1 MKRSP
6 LLPIFLI
13 VLVDVLGLTIV
24 LPLLPFYAE
33 KMGATPFV
41 VGMIVASY
49 ALCQLIAGP
58 ILGQLSDH
66 FGRKPLL
73 IISQAGTFVGFL
85 ILAAASQLWM
95 VFLSRVIDGLTAGN
109 LSLAQ
114 AYIADVTKPEDRAKS
129 FAVIGIAF
137 GIGFL
142 LGPAL
147 SGYLAGFAFVYPILV
162 AAALSFTSILAT
174 TFLLPGGVVAGAE
187 KRGEGPGGRR
197 PGFAELGESFRLFRR
212 PGLGRHLLQFWA
224 FAFAFATFVSGFAL
238 FCERRFTYQTD
249 HLKAV
254 AGETVSFENRDSK
267 TRRIAFDTDVAACA
281 ALGELDVAPGTLDS
295 RKAPAGVKSCRF
307 HDAAAPSDA
316 RFQGVVS
323 IDPPNAASGGGIV
336 NFLVQPA
343 EIRAP
348 FGTRQVGYIFAYVG
362 FLGIILQG
370 GLIGRLV
377 KRFGEA
383 MLVAMGFIALAV
395 GYFGLG
401 IATSFLLLM
410 ITGTLAAFGNG
421 VIRPALTSLITQ
433 QAGRQEQ
440 GVVLGITQSLMSMAS
455 IVSPIIA
462 GLLIERQMLKEWAWV
477 AAALAAIGIAFS
489 REGLSVYATA
499 SADSIGAP

>member
-33 KMGATPFV
+33 KMGASPFV
-41 VGMIVASY
+41 VGMIVATY

-85 ILAAASQLWM
+85 ILAGASQLWM
-95 VFLSRVIDGLTAGN
+95 VFLSRTIDGLTAGN

-147 SGYLAGFAFVYPILV
+147 SGYLAGFAFFYPILL

-197 PGFAELGESFRLFRR
+197 PGFAELGESFQLFRR

-224 FAFAFATFVSGFAL
+224 FSFAFATFVSGFAL
-238 FCERRFTYQTD
+238 FCERRFTYSTTE
-249 HLKAV
+249 LKAV
-254 AGETVSFENRDSK
+254 VGQPISFENRGATD
-267 TRRIAFDTDVAACA
+267 RRIAFDTDVPACA
-281 ALGELDVAPGTLDS
+281 ALGELDVKPGTLDS
-295 RKAPAGVKSCRF
+295 RTAPPGVKSCRF
-307 HDAAAPSDA
+307 HDAEAPADV
-316 RFQGVVS
+316 RFQGVVD
-323 IDPPNAASGGGIV
+323 IEPPNAAAGGGIV
-336 NFLVQPA
+336 DFLMHPT
-343 EIRAP
+343 ELRAP
-348 FGTRQVGYIFAYVG
+348 FGTRQVGFIFAYVG
-362 FLGIILQG
+362 LLGIILQG

-377 KRFGEA
+377 KAFGEEK
-383 MLVAMGFIALAV
+383 LVVSGFIASMIA
-395 GYFGLG
+395 YAWLG
-401 IATSFLLLM
+401 WVYSIPLLLV
-410 ITGTLAAFGNG
+410 TATFNSYGQG
-421 VIRPALTSLITQ
+421 VLRPAVTALITHK
-433 QAGRQEQ
+433 ARKDEQ
-440 GVVLGITQSLMSMAS
+440 GMVLGFTQSLMSIAQILGPLMAGFL
-455 IVSPIIA
+455 IDHRLLPVWCLLCA
-462 GLLIERQMLKEWAWV
+462 TFALGGLA
-477 AAALAAIGIAFS
+477 
-489 REGLSVYATA
+489 LSVFVPKTAEPATT
-499 SADSIGAP
+499 